1 MNYEIKDE
9 HVKHAREDDLQKKCY
24 PKRAN
29 NQMPYQKIES
39 ELRKDAH
46 WPPITNNNNINANNH
61 IHANNHVVS
70 VNSVQNEK
78 TLNEI
83 AVATSSPNSVV
94 PVAVLSSRSNSSNH
108 LNRSESNRRKH
119 VKLDDTNFEMK
130 ITAND
135 RLIYELDR
143 NEIPIKMSP
152 NLNDQFTKI

>member
-1 MNYEIKDE
+1 MISNGHSVRLYWTL
-9 HVKHAREDDLQKKCY
+9 H
-24 PKRAN
+24 
-29 NQMPYQKIES
+29 
-39 ELRKDAH
+39 
-46 WPPITNNNNINANNH
+46 TNN

>member
-9 HVKHAREDDLQKKCY
+9 HVKHARDDDLQKKCY

-46 WPPITNNNNINANNH
+46 WPPITKINSVNHINANNSNNPVAPH
-61 IHANNHVVS
+61 IH
-70 VNSVQNEK
+70 VNSIQNEK
-78 TLNEI
+78 VLTAN
-83 AVATSSPNSVV
+83 NSVV
-94 PVAVLSSRSNSSNH
+94 PSNH
-108 LNRSESNRRKH
+108 STSSSQLNRSESNRKKH